1 MADTN
6 LTAKVEKYLALFEE
20 IRKRTSD
27 DRVAQAILVEV
38 AKDRRMDEMKE
49 EREAGNTEPATP
61 KQLQFMRELYI
72 DIPGGVTKKQ
82 ASELI
87 TIAKERGGR

>member
-6 LTAKVEKYLALFEE
+6 IAAKVEKYLALFDE

-49 EREAGNTEPATP
+49 EREAGNSEPATA
-61 KQLQFMRELYI
+61 KQLQFMRELYVEF
-72 DIPGGVTKKQ
+72 PTGVTKRQ

-87 TIAKERGGR
+87 TSAKERGGR